1 MARRYCFTLELK
13 DDAKLIAEYERCHEK
28 NWPEITQSI
37 RGSGIQDLEIYLFGT
52 RMVVVMEVNE
62 HFSFDA
68 KARADQQNPKVQ
80 EWEDLME
87 VSATV
92 APGISGRQMVIEA
105 IGNSV
110 LFEKM
115 AVTRC

>member
-1 MARRYCFTLELK
+1 
-13 DDAKLIAEYERCHEK
+13 
-28 NWPEITQSI
+28 
-37 RGSGIQDLEIYLFGT
+37 
-52 RMVVVMEVNE
+52 MVVVREGNE

-87 VSATV
+87 VSATF
-92 APGISGRQMVIEA
+92 APGISGRQMVIDA

-115 AVTRC
+115 AVTQC